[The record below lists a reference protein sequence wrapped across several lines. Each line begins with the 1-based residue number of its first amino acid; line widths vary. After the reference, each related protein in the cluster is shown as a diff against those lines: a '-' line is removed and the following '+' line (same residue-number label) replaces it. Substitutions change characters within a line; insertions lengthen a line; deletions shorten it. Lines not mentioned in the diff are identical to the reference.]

1 MNHYFTGLFFDMDG
15 IEIIGIVAGGLTTT
29 SLIPQVIKTWKS
41 RSAEDLSLKMFS
53 LFSLGVLLW
62 LIYGFINKDLP
73 IILANLFTLLLALT
87 LLFFKF
93 YFRNNDPAASAG

>member
-1 MNHYFTGLFFDMDG
+1 MSG
-15 IEIIGIVAGGLTTT
+15 IEIMGIIAGGLTTT
-29 SLIPQVIKTWKS
+29 SLVPQVIKTYKS

-73 IILANLFTLLLALT
+73 IILANAFTLLLALT

-93 YFRNNDPAASAG
+93 RFKG

>member
-1 MNHYFTGLFFDMDG
+1 MG
-15 IEIIGIVAGGLTTT
+15 IIAGGLTTT
-29 SLIPQVIKTWKS
+29 SLVPQVLKTYKS
-41 RSAEDLSLKMFS
+41 RSAADLSLKMFS

-73 IILANLFTLLLALT
+73 IILANGGTLLLALT

-93 YFRNNDPAASAG
+93 RFKG

>member
-1 MNHYFTGLFFDMDG
+1 MSG
-15 IEIIGIVAGGLTTT
+15 IEIMGIIAGGLTTT
-29 SLIPQVIKTWKS
+29 SLVPQVVKTYKS
-41 RSAEDLSLKMFS
+41 RSAADLSLKMFS

-73 IILANLFTLLLALT
+73 LILANIVTLVLALT

-93 YFRNNDPAASAG
+93 HFKD

>member
-1 MNHYFTGLFFDMDG
+1 MSG
-15 IEIIGIVAGGLTTT
+15 IEIMGIIAGGLTTT
-29 SLIPQVIKTWKS
+29 SLVPQVIKTYKS

-73 IILANLFTLLLALT
+73 IILANGFTLMLALT

-93 YFRNNDPAASAG
+93 RFKGQ

>member
-1 MNHYFTGLFFDMDG
+1 
-15 IEIIGIVAGGLTTT
+15 
-29 SLIPQVIKTWKS
+29 
-41 RSAEDLSLKMFS
+41 MFS

-73 IILANLFTLLLALT
+73 IILANGGTLLLALT

-93 YFRNNDPAASAG
+93 RFKG

>member
-1 MNHYFTGLFFDMDG
+1 MSG
-15 IEIIGIVAGGLTTT
+15 IEIMGIIAGGLTTT
-29 SLIPQVIKTWKS
+29 SLVPQVVKTYKS
-41 RSAEDLSLKMFS
+41 RSAADLSLKMFS

-73 IILANLFTLLLALT
+73 IILANSVTLLLALT

-93 YFRNNDPAASAG
+93 RFKG

>member
-1 MNHYFTGLFFDMDG
+1 MSG
-15 IEIIGIVAGGLTTT
+15 IEIMGIIAGGLTTT
-29 SLIPQVIKTWKS
+29 SLVPQVVKTYKS
-41 RSAEDLSLKMFS
+41 RSAENLSLRMFL

-73 IILANLFTLLLALT
+73 IILANAGTLLLALT

-93 YFRNNDPAASAG
+93 RFKG

>member
-1 MNHYFTGLFFDMDG
+1 MSG
-15 IEIIGIVAGGLTTT
+15 IEIMGIIAGGLTTT
-29 SLIPQVIKTWKS
+29 SLVPQVIKTYKS
-41 RSAEDLSLKMFS
+41 RSAADLSLKMFS

-73 IILANLFTLLLALT
+73 LILANIVTLGLALT

-93 YFRNNDPAASAG
+93 RFKD

>member
-1 MNHYFTGLFFDMDG
+1 MSG
-15 IEIIGIVAGGLTTT
+15 IEIMGIIAGGLTTT
-29 SLIPQVIKTWKS
+29 SLVPQVIKTYKS

-62 LIYGFINKDLP
+62 LIYGFINEDLP
-73 IILANLFTLLLALT
+73 IILANGFTLVLALT

-93 YFRNNDPAASAG
+93 RFRGQ